1 MGISLQVYRYRIGT
15 YLPSSK
21 VKVQNV
27 SYRRNYRCPILVS
40 SGFRIL
46 VGILALNLIN
56 IYYENDHICNIRNQN
71 YFSGSNS
78 LNSAAPNQATRYIEL
93 SNFYARYTNGNRQC
107 KGIKIAHFNKGG
119 GFLATKKPEI
129 ECIVAKLHPHI
140 LGISEANLFE
150 GQNQMDVAIS
160 DYNLYLCPTMYN
172 PELAYSRIVVYVHK
186 SLVCKV

>member
-1 MGISLQVYRYRIGT
+1 MQDIQMRTDS
-15 YLPSSK
+15 
-21 VKVQNV
+21 
-27 SYRRNYRCPILVS
+27 
-40 SGFRIL
+40 
-46 VGILALNLIN
+46 
-56 IYYENDHICNIRNQN
+56 
-71 YFSGSNS
+71 
-78 LNSAAPNQATRYIEL
+78 
-93 SNFYARYTNGNRQC
+93 
-107 KGIKIAHFNKGG
+107 KGIKIVHFNKGG